1 MFDLLGWHRCSAP
14 GLASSCAIVTCTY
27 PGDPRRTLVCT
38 TEARSPH
45 FTSVALIG
53 RNMHRLRG
61 SHFAALSSPAS
72 RKSPPLGRLPCMP
85 SESPRC
91 GSLRIDFNSPSPVC
105 VCLSPLAECIT
116 SAIARAIAIAMRR
129 IADRP
134 SDSDSVQCEHSLW
147 RVMLESCIGRL
158 WRLWRL
164 VSSRRSS
171 FLLPLLQVFCP
182 PRFYPSSSRA
192 VARLRCIWTCARL
205 STSRLS
211 RTTSPLRIVS
221 ALRLPARK
229 APNFLH
235 LGYVC
240 TCTAI
245 AGALQLPLPNIP
257 NVAQAVRARGL
268 AVHLHLQRCRAHR
281 AGRRNVTRWR
291 TLREQLQLCYFAP
304 HARH

>member
-105 VCLSPLAECIT
+105 ICLSPLAECIT

-134 SDSDSVQCEHSLW
+134 SDSDS
-147 RVMLESCIGRL
+147 
-158 WRLWRL
+158 
-164 VSSRRSS
+164 
-171 FLLPLLQVFCP
+171 
-182 PRFYPSSSRA
+182 
-192 VARLRCIWTCARL
+192 CARL

-291 TLREQLQLCYFAP
+291 TLRGQLQLCYFAP
-304 HARH
+304 HARR